1 MDIPSDSEE
10 EGLSNLLLGV
20 PSEDEL
26 DDNLLVHTTAG
37 SVYGQEVVISSGG
50 RVKEY
55 LSIPYAK
62 PPTGQLRFK
71 APQPVLHWGKIINAT
86 VEYPRC
92 WNSFASNS
100 WEVRNFFFI

>member
-20 PSEDEL
+20 PSDIEDEL

-37 SVYGQEVVISSGG
+37 SVYGQEVVISTGG

-55 LSIPYAK
+55 LSIRYAK
-62 PPTGQLRFK
+62 PPT
-71 APQPVLHWGKIINAT
+71 
-86 VEYPRC
+86 
-92 WNSFASNS
+92 
-100 WEVRNFFFI
+100 